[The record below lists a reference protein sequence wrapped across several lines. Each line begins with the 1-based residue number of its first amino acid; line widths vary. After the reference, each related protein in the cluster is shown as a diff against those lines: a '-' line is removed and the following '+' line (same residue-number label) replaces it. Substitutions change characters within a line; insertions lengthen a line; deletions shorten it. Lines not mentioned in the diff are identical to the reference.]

1 MNRTERIIDLFK
13 MRFIHRYDCFPEQY
27 KNNGG
32 GYILRK
38 EKLTDQIILSHLKG
52 EKTIGLYGSQQ
63 STTKWLCIDIDTL
76 EEGIVREVQNHV
88 RRLQIPYLTEFSGQ
102 KGYHIWVF
110 FDKLYPNKI
119 ARALAGVFAFNN
131 EVFPKQDYIESGK
144 HGNLIKAPL
153 GKHQVPGKWC
163 IFLDNELKPE
173 NDQYGTLNKIKTINP
188 IQILK
193 NNIPETWKNL
203 NFLQP
208 EHDKSLN
215 QIAVVKLPFIKDCV
229 VKEIHQGT
237 NQGKRNQ
244 VGHII
249 ATELRNANLKKE
261 HAGIILQS
269 MWNKRNNPPLK
280 SSELKR
286 ILNYAYGEKEYTYG
300 CNKNGLL
307 RELIECNGQDNC
319 LYLTVLKSYRKVK

>member
-102 KGYHIWVF
+102 KGYHIWIF

-153 GKHQVPGKWC
+153 GKHQVSGEWC
-163 IFLDNELKPE
+163 VFLNKDLKSKK
-173 NDQYGTLNKIKTINP
+173 DQYGTLEKIQPINP

-193 NNIPETWKNL
+193 NDIPKIWEELDIPQSEN
-203 NFLQP
+203 
-208 EHDKSLN
+208 KSPSN
-215 QIAVVKLPFIKDCV
+215 QFTAAKLPFIKDCV
-229 VKEIHQGT
+229 IK
-237 NQGKRNQ
+237 
-244 VGHII
+244 
-249 ATELRNANLKKE
+249 A
-261 HAGIILQS
+261 
-269 MWNKRNNPPLK
+269 
-280 SSELKR
+280 
-286 ILNYAYGEKEYTYG
+286 
-300 CNKNGLL
+300 
-307 RELIECNGQDNC
+307 
-319 LYLTVLKSYRKVK
+319 